1 MDSLTVVA
9 YDRDSREMAA
19 AYRSIPSPVIGLCL
33 EWFRPGCRVLDVG
46 AGSGRDMAAL
56 HAAGFEVY
64 GVEPS
69 RGLIGEAEAEYP
81 MLKGRIQ
88 CSALPLA
95 TEPRGY
101 GGILCCAVLM
111 NVPAESW
118 FEAVYSLRE
127 ALEPGGQIV
136 VTVSKGHQTDP
147 DTHRDSKG
155 RLFWEPTPESVQLL
169 FERAGFKTYHRS
181 EAADSMGRGI
191 AWRTFVFERPVG
203 GGLQPLDTIQ
213 RIISGESKT
222 ATYKLALLRALSEI
236 AAKDFSH
243 TQFLDDGQIGVP
255 LGLVAEEWLRYYW
268 PLFESFRFI
277 PSANGERPGA
287 AKPLMFRKTMTELVA
302 GYRGLGGY
310 PRFYSDWI
318 SDNLSPG
325 SDKAL
330 KETLKRIC
338 RAIVDGPVFYA
349 AKGTF
354 AYDGK
359 RRLIRVPFDLWR
371 EFIQLGAWIEPA
383 VILEWAEETRR
394 MSKGE
399 ISVGDALSLLTAE
412 MEFDRSVQDV
422 RAAFEG
428 MPDLRCVW
436 SDRGLVDRPFDVDH
450 AIPFTIWHCN
460 DLWNLLPASPE
471 VNNRKRDRL
480 PTLDLIQR
488 SEERIVGCWRF
499 LEVKFPTRFRNELQ
513 RFLAGETLPGQW
525 ERMTLTRFQ
534 EAVET
539 TATLRHIDPS
549 ARFGATRLP
558 SARG

>member
-1 MDSLTVVA
+1 MDSLTVAA
-9 YDRDSREMAA
+9 YDRDAREMALT
-19 AYRSIPSPVIGLCL
+19 YRSIPSPVVSLCL
-33 EWFRPGCRVLDVG
+33 EWFKPGCRVLDVG

-56 HAAGFEVY
+56 HAAGFEVT

-69 RGLIGEAEAEYP
+69 RGLIQEAEAEYP
-81 MLKGRIQ
+81 ALKGRIQ

-95 TEPRGY
+95 EAPCVY

-111 NVPAESW
+111 HLPADSW

-127 ALEPGGQIV
+127 ALEPGGRIIV
-136 VTVSKGHQTDP
+136 SISLGHEVDP
-147 DTHRDSKG
+147 NTRRDMRG
-155 RLFWEPTPESVQLL
+155 RFFGEPPPESVQLL
-169 FERAGFKTYHRS
+169 FERAGFRTRYQR
-181 EAADSMGRGI
+181 EAGDTLGRGI
-191 AWRTFVFERPVG
+191 AWHTFVFERPAG
-203 GGLQPLDTIQ
+203 GALQPLDTIQ

-236 AAKDFSH
+236 ATKDFNRAV
-243 TQFLDDGQIGVP
+243 FLDDGQIGVP
-255 LGLVAEEWLRYYW
+255 LELVTKKWLRYYW
-268 PLFESFRFI
+268 PLFESARFI
-277 PSANGERPGA
+277 PGANGERPGA
-287 AKPLMFRKTMTELVA
+287 PKPLMFRKAMTALIA

-318 SDNLSPG
+318 SGALSPG
-325 SDKAL
+325 ADKAL
-330 KETLKRIC
+330 DEALKRIR

-349 AKGTF
+349 ARGTF
-354 AYDGK
+354 AYDAA
-359 RRLIRVPFDLWR
+359 RRVICVPFELWR

-383 VILEWAEETRR
+383 VILEWAEQTRR

-422 RAAFEG
+422 RAAFAN

-436 SDRGLVDRPFDVDH
+436 SDRGLMGQPFDVDH

-460 DLWNLLPASPE
+460 DLWNLLPASPK
-471 VNNRKRDRL
+471 VNNEKRDRL
-480 PTLDLIQR
+480 PTLDLIRR

-499 LEVKFPTRFRNELQ
+499 LEVKFPARFRNELQ
-513 RFLAGETLPGQW
+513 RLLAGETLPSQW
-525 ERMTLTRFQ
+525 ERKTLNRFQ

-539 TATLRHIDPS
+539 TATLRRIDPS
-549 ARFGATRLP
+549 ARFGASCLEKLD
-558 SARG
+558 